1 MTSSTTTFAPAGL
14 PQSAPA
20 AARAV
25 FRLLQGL
32 RHGSL
37 DVQMPDGSSAHF
49 GNKSDDGPRAAIRL
63 RNWNVCSAALRSGDI
78 GFAESYIAGDWHTPD
93 LVALLKLFALNRE
106 AIESVVY
113 GRWWGRLALRLRHL
127 LNRNSR
133 AGSRRNIHAHYDLG
147 NACYRLWLDPRISL
161 EARQ

>member
-1 MTSSTTTFAPAGL
+1 MTSTTTFAPASL

-49 GNKSDDGPRAAIRL
+49 GNKSEDGPRAAIRL

-78 GFAESYIAGDWHTPD
+78 GFAEAYIGGHWTSPD
-93 LVALLKLFALNRE
+93 LVALLQTSVSGHLAPLDVRSVRAAFFGMPLMTLGVIVRIHWHALQ
-106 AIESVVY
+106 
-113 GRWWGRLALRLRHL
+113 
-127 LNRNSR
+127 
-133 AGSRRNIHAHYDLG
+133 
-147 NACYRLWLDPRISL
+147 LWRKRTPFFRKP
-161 EARQ
+161 APPQAFTTR